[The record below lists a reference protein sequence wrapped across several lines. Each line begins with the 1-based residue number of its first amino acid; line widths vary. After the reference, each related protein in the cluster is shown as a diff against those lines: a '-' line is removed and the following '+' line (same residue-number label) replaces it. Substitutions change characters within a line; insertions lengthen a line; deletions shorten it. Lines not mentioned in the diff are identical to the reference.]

1 MENKE
6 NNKSLFRRYLD
17 DLYTKEDARNLM
29 NELQTSEYNTEIFQE
44 LADDVWEEAARQQ
57 SQTDLEREQY
67 KKEAQLLLKHIEPKI
82 RKQSQWQSQL
92 Q

>member
-1 MENKE
+1 
-6 NNKSLFRRYLD
+6 
-17 DLYTKEDARNLM
+17 M

-67 KKEAQLLLKHIEPKI
+67 KKRLNYY
-82 RKQSQWQSQL
+82 
-92 Q
+92 

>member
-44 LADDVWEEAARQQ
+44 LADDVL
-57 SQTDLEREQY
+57 SLI
-67 KKEAQLLLKHIEPKI
+67 HI
-82 RKQSQWQSQL
+82 
-92 Q
+92 